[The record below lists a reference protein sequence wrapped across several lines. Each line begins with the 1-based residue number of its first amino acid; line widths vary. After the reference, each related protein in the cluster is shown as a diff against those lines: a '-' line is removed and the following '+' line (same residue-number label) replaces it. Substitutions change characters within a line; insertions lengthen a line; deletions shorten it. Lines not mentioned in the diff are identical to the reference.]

1 MYIVQGNEV
10 NWYDVQSPF
19 LVVLMIS
26 DVMLPLNPEPSLV
39 RGADCVVPADV
50 GRNIKLEL
58 KLFSL
63 LVFNN
68 STFSGCYNIFWSES
82 GRLKCL
88 PPVFWPVSGR
98 LPPPVWSRKDGHLI
112 ALYYIEVCLNG
123 NENCKI
129 SFWSE
134 PFDNFC
140 AKTNFIVGNKTL
152 SKVIQTWSIQNLSSQ

>member
-1 MYIVQGNEV
+1 MYKVMRLIGMMFG
-10 NWYDVQSPF
+10 SPLLVDFGEYHHSKFWWF
-19 LVVLMIS
+19 LMWCYPWTL
-26 DVMLPLNPEPSLV
+26 EPSLV

-68 STFSGCYNIFWSES
+68 FTFCGCENIFWSES

-98 LPPPVWSRKDGHLI
+98 LPPPMQCGAGRMASYRFVLNTSLFERQWKLQNFLLI
-112 ALYYIEVCLNG
+112 
-123 NENCKI
+123 
-129 SFWSE
+129 W
-134 PFDNFC
+134 
-140 AKTNFIVGNKTL
+140 
-152 SKVIQTWSIQNLSSQ
+152 NLW